1 MSHIEL
7 SEIRDRVN
15 ALDIPFNRYGL
26 DKYGISRR
34 HLIPSYY
41 SLGWLYRHYFRV
53 ATQGIENVPDEGGA
67 LLVGNHSGGIPLDAS
82 MVITSMLFEKKSPR
96 FVHAMVE
103 YFAQKLPF
111 LSPMFSRIGQLTGL
125 PEHAKRLLRDGRL
138 VLAFPE
144 GARGTGKLYKDRYK
158 LVRFGTGFMR
168 MALETGVPIIPFA
181 FIGGEEAVPA
191 IFRLTGIARL
201 IGVPYVPVPPQL
213 LPVPLPVSCQ
223 IYYGK
228 PMKFEGDGSECDEV
242 IAGYVEQVRN
252 EIAALIEHGLA
263 ERPGAFVFSSFDTTD
278 AS

>member
-1 MSHIEL
+1 MSKIEL

-15 ALDIPFNRYGL
+15 AIDIPFNRYGL

-34 HLIPSYY
+34 HLIPSYLI
-41 SLGWLYRHYFRV
+41 LGWLYRYYFRV
-53 ATQGIENVPDEGGA
+53 STQGIQNIPQKGGA
-67 LLVGNHSGGIPLDAS
+67 LLVGNHSGAIPLDAG
-82 MVITSMLFEKKSPR
+82 MVITSMLLERQSPR

-125 PEHAKRLLRDGRL
+125 PEHAIRLLRDGRL

-181 FIGGEEAVPA
+181 FVGGEEAVPS
-191 IFRLTGIARL
+191 ILKLTKLGRM
-201 IGVPYVPVPPQL
+201 IGVPYIPIPPQI
-213 LPVPLPVSCQ
+213 LPIPFPVSCQ

-228 PMKFEGDGSECDEV
+228 PMTFKGDGSERDEV
-242 IAGYVEQVRN
+242 IHNYVDQVRN
-252 EIAALIEHGLA
+252 EIARLIEHGLD
-263 ERPGAFVFSSFDTTD
+263 ERPNAFTFTSFNTTD
-278 AS
+278 PS

>member
-168 MALETGVPIIPFA
+168 MALETGVKIIPFA